1 MTKQEALKWFQ
12 FRKKM
17 CLSDRTQ
24 EAEDI
29 AIECI
34 AAVIAQEPR
43 VLSLSELEDT
53 LDTDTVVWL
62 ELRSNKMRQ
71 GHALV
76 MSYSHAY
83 GIMHIDTPFGD
94 GPSQKIFNY
103 AEYCTTW
110 RCWSV
115 KPTKEQRVKE
125 KWG

>member
-1 MTKQEALKWFQ
+1 MTNQEAIDIIKTAVAEIEWEYPLDYAAAFDMAINTLK
-12 FRKKM
+12 
-17 CLSDRTQ
+17 T
-24 EAEDI
+24 
-29 AIECI
+29 
-34 AAVIAQEPR
+34 QEPR

-53 LDTDTVVWL
+53 LETDTVVWL

-83 GIMHIDTPFGD
+83 GIMYIDTPFGD

-103 AEYCTTW
+103 AEYDTTW

-115 KPTKEQRVKE
+115 KPDKEQREKE